1 MDTTASMNKPQAG
14 ESSAETAL
22 AIFTV
27 PSTHIDKAWKAGA
40 NKLAFGL
47 TRYQPES
54 TADQLKYRLARGELI
69 LLALAR
75 EGEDPTAWAAVSFIQ
90 YPQFRSLFIYSIFAP
105 RQSIS
110 STFDLLK
117 EWALNAGA
125 SAIEGQADEAV
136 AKLWERKFGFSEV
149 SRTVRLFM

>member
-1 MDTTASMNKPQAG
+1 MDTTVMTNKPQVG
-14 ESSAETAL
+14 ESSGEL
-22 AIFTV
+22 IIFTV
-27 PSTHIDKAWKAGA
+27 PSTHVDKAWKAGA

-54 TADQLKYRLARGELI
+54 TPDQLKYRLARGELI

-75 EGEDPTAWAAVSFIQ
+75 EAEEPIGWAAVSFIQ

-105 RQSIS
+105 KQAIA
-110 STFDLLK
+110 STFELLK
-117 EWALNAGA
+117 EWGKNAGA

-136 AKLWERKFGFSEV
+136 ARLWEKKFGFAEV
-149 SRTVRLFM
+149 SRTVRLFL

>member
-1 MDTTASMNKPQAG
+1 MDTTVMTNKPQVG
-14 ESSAETAL
+14 ESSGEL
-22 AIFTV
+22 IIFTV
-27 PSTHIDKAWKAGA
+27 PSTHVDKAWKAGA

-54 TADQLKYRLARGELI
+54 TPDQLKYRLARGELI

-75 EGEDPTAWAAVSFIQ
+75 EAEEPVGWAAVSFIQ

-105 RQSIS
+105 KQAIA
-110 STFDLLK
+110 STFELLK
-117 EWALNAGA
+117 EWGKNAGA

-136 AKLWERKFGFSEV
+136 ARLWEKKFGFAEV
-149 SRTVRLFM
+149 SRTVRLFL